1 LWPFIEGARVTD
13 SPSKTADPLKTPG
26 HFILPLGLIFAIS
39 PWASSA
45 TALLLGV
52 FIVLLFGNP
61 YIARTRK
68 LTRPLLSNSIIGLGA
83 GVNLMVVAKAGLD
96 GILFTAV
103 ALSATL
109 LVGWLLGRL
118 LKTDPETSLLI
129 NVGTAICGGSAIA
142 AVSSAIRAQDHDTSV
157 SLAVVFVL
165 NACAL
170 IIFPPL
176 GHHFLLTEGQFG
188 LWSALAIHDTS
199 SVVGATMQY
208 GNHALEVG
216 TTVKLVR
223 ALWIIPVT
231 LIIAKIYA
239 KKNSGKD
246 GRPTQ
251 YPWFIL
257 GFLLMSAL
265 VTWVPQLGSA
275 GHFIELI
282 AKRALIVTLFL
293 IGAGLTRAT
302 LQKVGFRPLV
312 QGVVLWFIVASC
324 NLIVVMHTPP

>member
-1 LWPFIEGARVTD
+1 MNKAGLVM
-13 SPSKTADPLKTPG
+13 
-26 HFILPLGLIFAIS
+26 LPLGLLFTLT

-45 TALLLGV
+45 TALLLGIILALV
-52 FIVLLFGNP
+52 FGNP

-83 GVNLMVVAKAGLD
+83 GVNLMVVAKAGME
-96 GILFTAV
+96 GILFTVV

-109 LVGWLLGRL
+109 FVGWLLGRM
-118 LKTDPETSLLI
+118 LKTDSETSLLI

-170 IIFPPL
+170 LIFPPL
-176 GHHFLLTEGQFG
+176 GHHFHLTEGQFG

-231 LIIAKIYA
+231 LIIAKLYA
-239 KKNSGKD
+239 NKKKGDDS
-246 GRPTQ
+246 RPTQ

-265 VTWVPQLGSA
+265 VTWVPQLSEA
-275 GHFIELI
+275 GHFVEWL

-302 LQKVGFRPLV
+302 LQKVGFRPLL
-312 QGVVLWFIVASC
+312 QGVILWFIVASC
-324 NLIVVMHTPP
+324 NLFVVMQTPP